1 MALLANHQQTEL
13 SELAT
18 ERITRVVRSL
28 ADDRIERGVE
38 LGRPMH
44 CHSCDLERP
53 SAGSA
58 QYGAYQFCND
68 CLLDFTL
75 ALAAGKAANAAEYM
89 TRQPDGEY
97 TSPAPDFSGHHERHS
112 VKNPLPGRDKL
123 MPRNE
128 PC

>member
-1 MALLANHQQTEL
+1 MAKRQPQDL
-13 SELAT
+13 SDVAT

-28 ADDRIERGVE
+28 ADDRIERGVD
-38 LGRPMH
+38 LARPMH
-44 CHSCDLERP
+44 CDSCDLEKP

-58 QYGAYQFCND
+58 LYGAYKFCND

-75 ALAAGKAANAAEYM
+75 ALASGTVENAAEFM
-89 TRQPDGEY
+89 TRRSDEPGSLPPSDLA
-97 TSPAPDFSGHHERHS
+97 SHSERHILP
-112 VKNPLPGRDKL
+112 VNPLQGRDKL